1 MEGKEPQHWVS
12 TEFIDV
18 TWKEVL
24 KNKFTVVEPA
34 FGYDARFLLK
44 GQKDL
49 EVGNEELTV
58 KSNKKG
64 DLLRGFKNFNKGK
77 KTSRTFLNQIIEL
90 VA

>member
-1 MEGKEPQHWVS
+1 MG
-12 TEFIDV
+12 TDFIDG

-24 KNKFTVVEPA
+24 KNKFTVVTPPFA
-34 FGYDARFLLK
+34 YDARFLMK

-49 EVGNEELTV
+49 DISNEELVV

-64 DLLRGFKNFNKGK
+64 DLLRGFRNFNKGK
-77 KTSRTFLNQIIEL
+77 KTSRTFLNQIIDL